1 MLTNRKETFELLEE
15 YLEYCADKIDL
26 ILAIPKQEDVIA
38 DDEIDWFSEAL
49 ALSADTLN
57 NLDEYDD
64 SVFFDEE
71 VGLFISCVF
80 DDMLLLNIEFG
91 YDNNDE
97 PVYTVTV
104 EVIDALDDDYDGN
117 IEIYK
122 RRISRQGD
130 TEEWRYVGEFQYVN

>member
-1 MLTNRKETFELLEE
+1 MLRNKQETFELLEE
-15 YLEYCADKIDL
+15 YLGKHADRIDVC
-26 ILAIPKQEDVIA
+26 LAIPKQEDVIA

-49 ALSADTLN
+49 AFSADTLN

-91 YDNNDE
+91 YDHNDE

-104 EVIDALDDDYDGN
+104 EAVDDYNSN
-117 IEIYK
+117 IEIYT

-130 TEEWRYVGEFQYVN
+130 TEEWCYVGEFQYVN

>member
-1 MLTNRKETFELLEE
+1 MLRNKQETFELLEE
-15 YLEYCADKIDL
+15 YLEYCADRIDVC
-26 ILAIPKQEDVIA
+26 LAIPKQEDVIA

-49 ALSADTLN
+49 AFSADTLN

-91 YDNNDE
+91 YDHNDE

-104 EVIDALDDDYDGN
+104 EAVDALDDDYNSN
-117 IEIYK
+117 IEIYT
-122 RRISRQGD
+122 RRISRQDD
-130 TEEWRYVGEFQYVN
+130 TGEWRYVGEFQYVN